1 MRETKFVGSFMLTL
15 PESVLVI
22 LLDIGFCLQV
32 AAAWELEFKRFA
44 KVDISQVAGTLWRR
58 RPVGDK
64 LRQYI

>member
-32 AAAWELEFKRFA
+32 AVAWELEFKRFA
-44 KVDISQVAGTLWRR
+44 KVDISQVAETL
-58 RPVGDK
+58 
-64 LRQYI
+64 